1 MISVSGY
8 QMTEQLHESAN
19 SSIYRAVRKKDN
31 EPVIIKILKQDYPPP
46 ETIAW
51 FKREYETMHNLNDLT
66 GVVDVYDL
74 ESEQNRFFIVLED
87 IEATSLEGL
96 KVAGQMPFTEFLTL
110 AIKVS
115 TILGQLHQR
124 YYIHKDINPSN
135 IILNT
140 TTQQV
145 KLIDFGISTAL
156 SRENSSYRNP
166 NLLEGTLAYLSPEQT
181 GRMNRSIDYRSDFY
195 SLGVTFYKLLTG
207 QLPFPM
213 SDALE
218 VVHCHIAKQPISPH
232 SVKPDIP
239 QAISEIVL
247 KLMAKN
253 AEDRYQSKNGLN
265 ADLKKCLQQWQT
277 AGQIESFPLGL
288 ADISDRF
295 EIPQKLYGRETEIT
309 TLIAGIERV
318 TQGASEMMLVAG
330 YSGIGKSALVQE
342 IYKPLTRQRGYF
354 ITGKFDQFQRDIPYA
369 SLIQAFQSLMRQL
382 LTESETAIDTWQKKL
397 LAALGTNGQVIIE
410 VIPEVEKIIG
420 AQPAIPTLNPT
431 EAQNRFN
438 LVFQNFIKVFTQPEH
453 PLVIFLDD
461 LQWADGAS
469 LNFIQHL
476 ITTPDSHYLFLIG
489 AYRDN
494 EVSPGHPLMRALDD
508 IKKANATV
516 NQMTLSPLTL
526 AHLTQLITDIFHCQ
540 SDTIKPLAELVQIKT
555 GGNPFF
561 VNEFLKSLYAES
573 LVTFDYKQ
581 SQWQWDLAQIQAQQ
595 ITDNVVELMAD
606 KVQKL
611 PPETQAVLKLAACM
625 GHQFDLKRLARVSEK
640 SPRDTAADL
649 WTAIAEGFILP
660 QSDTYKLMALA
671 VEKLSEQVVAS
682 YKFAHDR
689 IQQAVY
695 SLISETDKQAV
706 HLRVGQLLRRN
717 TTIEALDQ
725 NIFDIVNQLNQA
737 QKLIDQPSEREDL
750 AQLNLKAGKKAKAST
765 AYQPAFNY
773 LQVGLNLLEEE
784 HWQRQYDLSLALYL
798 EAAETAYLSTDFEKM
813 EHLTGIVQQKAKT
826 LLDQVKAYELK
837 IQADIPQLQFQSAID
852 TALEILTK
860 LGIYLSSSEEDIST
874 LEKHIQNALNN
885 KRIEELIELPV
896 MTEPHQLAI
905 VRILMTIVSVT
916 YIWKPELFPSVALN
930 LTNLSIKHG
939 NPPVAAAI
947 YTYYGMFKLNVK
959 ADITSAYQFGQLAIK
974 LLNIFDIR
982 KTKVLVIH
990 EFNSFMRHWK
1000 EPAKNT
1006 IKPLL
1011 EGINSGLE
1019 TGNFEYTG
1027 YAAICY
1033 CFHQFFFGNPL
1044 NLVRQKYVQYTD
1056 LIINSKQEF
1065 SVYYIKTGRQVVF
1078 NLQGQSE
1085 EKMRLVGE
1093 DFNEEEFLPIL
1104 LEQNNPLLLFIV
1116 YFAKTLL
1123 PYFFKDYVQALE
1135 NARLGEKYKESN
1147 SGFMAFS
1154 QHNFYYSL
1162 ALLAHY
1168 PDVDSGEQS
1177 QYLKELESN
1186 QDNMR
1191 QWVHHAPINYQH
1203 KYDLIEAEKA
1213 RVLGNV
1219 LEAMTLYDKAI
1230 QGAREHPYPHEEAL
1244 AYERAAE
1251 FYLALGRE
1259 EIAQLYLSRAHY
1271 GYVRWGATAK
1281 VQDME
1286 VEYPQLLSQLG
1297 VTNGDFST
1305 TATSTRLGETL
1316 DLATVMKA
1324 SQAIS
1329 GEIVLDKLLKNLM
1342 KTVIENAGA
1351 QKGFLILERA
1361 DQWVI
1366 EAEGIVDSDVT
1377 TLQSFPIDSEA
1388 PRLSVAIVNL
1398 VARTKEDVVLNDA
1411 VNEGD
1416 FTADPYIITQQPK
1429 SLLCTPLL
1437 NQGQLSGILYLE
1449 NNLSTGAFTSERLQV
1464 LQLLS
1469 SQAAISIENSLL
1481 YNNLEEKVAERTSEL
1496 EQEIVVR
1503 KSAEEAAKVAN
1514 QAKSS
1519 FLANMS
1525 HELRT
1530 PLNAILGFA
1539 QIMHRSRVLH
1549 SDHQDHV
1556 KIINRSGEFL
1566 LSLINDVLD
1575 MSKIEAG
1582 KITLDTQDFDL
1593 HRLLDEVHDLFYL
1606 KAKDKHLQFLVERDD
1621 SVPRYIH
1628 TDSTKLRQVLLN
1640 LISNAMKFT
1649 QEGGVSVHVDEISTQ
1664 QESEE
1669 THLHFRVEDTGAGV
1683 AEEELDKLFEAFS
1696 QTATGRA
1703 SQQGTGLGLPISRKF
1718 VQLMGE
1724 DISVQSTISKG
1735 TVFEF
1740 GIRAKIVDAANIV
1753 NKRPKNKIIALEP
1766 NQPRYRILIVDDKW
1780 DNRQLLIQLLNPFGF
1795 ELQEANDGQQAIDI
1809 FEKWQPHLIWMDVR
1823 MPVMD
1828 GLEATKHIKA
1838 TATGQETAIIAL
1850 TASTLE
1856 EDEQNVLA
1864 VGCDD
1869 FLRKPFKDSDI
1880 FEFMHKHIGV
1890 RYVYEEMTD
1899 ITPVLTQE
1907 VLTPEALAALPK
1919 ELLTQLQKAA
1929 IMLDMEETQVLIS
1942 QVRSHNESLANTLD
1956 QLTKDFQYDRLQ
1968 DLIEEAGKI

>member
-1 MISVSGY
+1 
-8 QMTEQLHESAN
+8 
-19 SSIYRAVRKKDN
+19 
-31 EPVIIKILKQDYPPP
+31 
-46 ETIAW
+46 
-51 FKREYETMHNLNDLT
+51 
-66 GVVDVYDL
+66 
-74 ESEQNRFFIVLED
+74 
-87 IEATSLEGL
+87 
-96 KVAGQMPFTEFLTL
+96 
-110 AIKVS
+110 
-115 TILGQLHQR
+115 
-124 YYIHKDINPSN
+124 
-135 IILNT
+135 
-140 TTQQV
+140 
-145 KLIDFGISTAL
+145 
-156 SRENSSYRNP
+156 
-166 NLLEGTLAYLSPEQT
+166 
-181 GRMNRSIDYRSDFY
+181 
-195 SLGVTFYKLLTG
+195 
-207 QLPFPM
+207 
-213 SDALE
+213 
-218 VVHCHIAKQPISPH
+218 
-232 SVKPDIP
+232 
-239 QAISEIVL
+239 
-247 KLMAKN
+247 
-253 AEDRYQSKNGLN
+253 
-265 ADLKKCLQQWQT
+265 
-277 AGQIESFPLGL
+277 
-288 ADISDRF
+288 
-295 EIPQKLYGRETEIT
+295 
-309 TLIAGIERV
+309 
-318 TQGASEMMLVAG
+318 
-330 YSGIGKSALVQE
+330 
-342 IYKPLTRQRGYF
+342 
-354 ITGKFDQFQRDIPYA
+354 
-369 SLIQAFQSLMRQL
+369 
-382 LTESETAIDTWQKKL
+382 
-397 LAALGTNGQVIIE
+397 
-410 VIPEVEKIIG
+410 
-420 AQPAIPTLNPT
+420 
-431 EAQNRFN
+431 
-438 LVFQNFIKVFTQPEH
+438 
-453 PLVIFLDD
+453 
-461 LQWADGAS
+461 
-469 LNFIQHL
+469 
-476 ITTPDSHYLFLIG
+476 
-489 AYRDN
+489 
-494 EVSPGHPLMRALDD
+494 
-508 IKKANATV
+508 
-516 NQMTLSPLTL
+516 
-526 AHLTQLITDIFHCQ
+526 
-540 SDTIKPLAELVQIKT
+540 
-555 GGNPFF
+555 
-561 VNEFLKSLYAES
+561 
-573 LVTFDYKQ
+573 
-581 SQWQWDLAQIQAQQ
+581 
-595 ITDNVVELMAD
+595 
-606 KVQKL
+606 
-611 PPETQAVLKLAACM
+611 M
-625 GHQFDLKRLARVSEK
+625 GHQFDLEHLAIVSEK

-649 WTAIAEGFILP
+649 WPAIAEGFILP

-671 VEKLSEQVVAS
+671 VEKLSEQVAAS

-695 SLISETDKQAV
+695 SLISAADKQAV

-717 TTIEALDQ
+717 TVIEALDQ
-725 NIFDIVNQLNQA
+725 NIFEIVNQLNQA

-813 EHLTGIVQQKAKT
+813 EHLTGIVQRKAKT

-837 IQADIPQLQFQSAID
+837 IQADMSQLQFQSAID
-852 TALEILTK
+852 TARDILTK
-860 LGIYLSSSEEDIST
+860 LGIYLSSSEGDISI
-874 LEKHIQNALNN
+874 LEKYINTLTGNK
-885 KRIEELIELPV
+885 KRIEELIDLPV
-896 MTEPHQLAI
+896 MTEPYKLAS
-905 VRILMTIVSVT
+905 VRILLSVASVT
-916 YIWKPELFPSVALN
+916 YIGMPTLFPSVVLN
-930 LTNLSIKHG
+930 LVNLSIKHG
-939 NPPVAAAI
+939 NPPIAAAI
-947 YTYYGMFKLNVK
+947 YIYYGLFKLSVK
-959 ADITSAYQFGQLAIK
+959 ADIASAYQFGQLAIR
-974 LLNIFDIR
+974 LFDRFEIR
-982 KTKVLVIH
+982 RNKVLVIH
-990 EFNSFMRHWK
+990 EFNSFIRHWK

-1011 EGINSGLE
+1011 EGVNSGLE
-1019 TGNFEYTG
+1019 TGNLEYTG

-1033 CFHQFFFGNPL
+1033 CDHQFFIGEPL
-1044 NLVRQKYVQYTD
+1044 NLLRQKYVQYTD
-1056 LIINSKQEF
+1056 LIISSKQDY
-1065 SVYYIKTGRQVVF
+1065 SIYYIKTGRQVVF
-1078 NLQGQSE
+1078 NLQNVQGKLK
-1085 EKMRLVGE
+1085 EKTRLVGE
-1093 DFNEEEFLPIL
+1093 DFNEDEFLPIL
-1104 LEQNNPLLLFIV
+1104 LEQNSPALLFIV

-1123 PYFFKDYVQALE
+1123 PYFFKEYVQAVE
-1135 NARLGEKYKESN
+1135 NARLGEKYKESH
-1147 SGFMAFS
+1147 SGMMALA

-1186 QDNMR
+1186 QDHMR
-1191 QWVHHAPINYQH
+1191 HWVHHAPINYQH

-1219 LEAMTLYDKAI
+1219 VEAMTLYDKAI

-1251 FYLALGRE
+1251 FYLAQGRE

-1271 GYVRWGATAK
+1271 GYVLWGATAK

-1286 VEYPQLLSQLG
+1286 VEYPQLLSQRG
-1297 VTNGDFST
+1297 ATNGDFSNTT
-1305 TATSTRLGETL
+1305 TATSTRSGERL
-1316 DLATVMKA
+1316 DLATVMKS
-1324 SQAIS
+1324 SQTIS

-1361 DQWVI
+1361 GQWVI

-1388 PRLSVAIVNL
+1388 SRLSAAIVNY
-1398 VARTKEDVVLNDA
+1398 VARTQEDVVLNDA
-1411 VNEGD
+1411 INEGE
-1416 FTADPYIITQQPK
+1416 FTADPYIISKQPK

-1449 NNLSTGAFTSERLQV
+1449 NNISTGAFTSERLQV

-1496 EQEIVVR
+1496 EEEIVVR
-1503 KSAEEAAKVAN
+1503 KSAEKSAKVAN

-1539 QIMHRSRVLH
+1539 QIMHRSRALP

-1556 KIINRSGEFL
+1556 KIINRSGEYL

-1606 KAKDKHLQFLVERDD
+1606 KAKDKHLQFLVERGD

-1649 QEGGVSVHVDEISTQ
+1649 QEGGVSVHVDEISSQ
-1664 QESEE
+1664 KESEE
-1669 THLHFRVEDTGAGV
+1669 THLHFRIEDTGAGV

-1724 DISVQSTISKG
+1724 DISVQSTVGKG

-1740 GIRAKIVDAANIV
+1740 GIRAKIVHAANIV
-1753 NKRPKNKIIALEP
+1753 NKCPKNQIIALEP

-1795 ELQEANDGQQAIDI
+1795 ELQEANDGQQAIDV

-1869 FLRKPFKDSDI
+1869 FLRKPFKDTDI

-1899 ITPVLTQE
+1899 ITPVLTTQE
-1907 VLTPEALAALPK
+1907 ILTPEALAALPK
-1919 ELLTQLQKAA
+1919 ELLTQLQEAA

-1942 QVRSHNESLANTLD
+1942 QIRSHNENIANALE
-1956 QLTKDFQYDRLQ
+1956 QLTKEFQYDRLQ
-1968 DLIEEAGKI
+1968 DLIEEARKIL